1 MMPRLPAMQVVTDR
15 TVTQNLQTHIPP
27 QEFLD
32 FDANARRRGL
42 AKSVLLRR
50 MIEAVNRKPQ
60 LLDVILGKRFKP

>member
-1 MMPRLPAMQVVTDR
+1 MSPRLPPTQCVTDR
-15 TVTQNLQTHIPP
+15 TTTQHIQTHVPP

-60 LLDVILGKRFKP
+60 LLDAILGKRRTP